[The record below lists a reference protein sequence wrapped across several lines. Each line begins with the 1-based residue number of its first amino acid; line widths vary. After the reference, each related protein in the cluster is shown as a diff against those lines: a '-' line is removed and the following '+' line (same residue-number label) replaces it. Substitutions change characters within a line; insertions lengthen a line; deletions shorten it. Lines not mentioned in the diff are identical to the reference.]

1 MRCFRQGDVL
11 LVEVENAPSDATEV
25 SRERGGLV
33 LAHGEA
39 TGHAHVVWAP
49 EAQLV
54 TREQADELYLLVYG
68 DEVLLEHEEHDPI
81 PLPAGHYRVL
91 RQREYTPAAIRHVAD

>member
-11 LVEVENAPSDATEV
+11 LVEVEHAPSDVTEV

-39 TGHAHVVWAP
+39 TGHAHVISAP

-54 TREQADELYLLVYG
+54 TCEQANELYLLVYG
-68 DEVLLEHEEHDPI
+68 DEAVLEHEEHDPI
-81 PLPAGHYRVL
+81 PLPPGNYRVL
-91 RQREYTPAAIRHVAD
+91 RQREYTPIAIRYVAD